1 MTERRAVR
9 RKAATALVA
18 ATLVATIGSASAA
31 LPTYTTSGVLTCP
44 AGNTAHLASSLCPT
58 GFLFTGPQAAAPTVA
73 TGAIATCVTG
83 TAVPTTFTTLTGG
96 MLETAT
102 GKIAHAIVG
111 TSNFPYYGGA
121 AATGLAFYG
130 SGSGG
135 NNRVSTTAAFGTAA
149 TNLCLEDYIAGTTH
163 YVTLATCLP
172 YTTAATASVSQM
184 FGLMCVE
191 PPSPPS
197 PPPKP
202 PTPPPPHPPSP
213 PPPVKAGPPPPSPPA
228 HPPPPEPPVGVARPP
243 PPPSPPSPRPAA
255 TPAPP
260 PPAGA
265 TGNLD
270 NADGQQCY
278 STFASCQTTSTCKGT
293 VEACTSATCSQTGTS
308 ASSCISTQ
316 YSTAVTCTNG
326 NANTRPANQYSFVC
340 EEEMDVVATAESP
353 SGLLCYDTEAHCAAD
368 ADNACHSTS
377 AACKQYTALCDAGY
391 SGAAGFSWACPLD
404 VPENAYPQGNDL
416 LCYTDQ
422 ASCESDVLYGCTTAS
437 GGVACIESPQICSS
451 GEALTSKA
459 GWFCPTQ
466 IPQGTG
472 GTGLL
477 GNTGAHPNPTTG
489 EFCYNSTEWCY
500 LSGANSCDGT
510 TNKMCIEDATSCKG
524 ATGLYACE
532 TKTASTLAAIS
543 PPPPLPPARVASP
556 PMPPPPRP
564 PPPKPAAP
572 QPPVVVEASVPSV
585 NVVVT
590 VTAPTVAVEAAIAS
604 KLDAIVATDFKSIA
618 AVEGVSI
625 VKNAALT
632 GTASI
637 PATPATAPPKAPTP
651 AGTAIVQTFVTYA
664 AGYTMATLNKTALED
679 AIAVQCLGIPLANV
693 TVTTVTTGALYESG
707 STKESAVNATVQVT
721 VGSSAAATLV
731 DNKMA
736 ACTATDLKKVAALS
750 ALLDF
755 STLSPAAATPG
766 SAPITAPSPTPAAPP
781 TTAAVTDMVSG
792 NIILAGY
799 SPSTFSL
806 AAYQSAIA
814 KMLGVP
820 VSAVKINGTPTA
832 VTSSSS
838 APSISV
844 NTTIGFTSAAAA
856 AAAQATLASLAT
868 SPTLLAQLKTD
879 GMSSIT
885 GAGATGITATST
897 GSSGTASVPELKV
910 SSRLFTAGV
919 VALSVLSGSSLIA
932 CIIIAALPKEGAGV
946 PAGYARLG
954 AGHGFDDSY
963 ATRGG
968 YAQKGYAASAM
979 RR

>member
-1 MTERRAVR
+1 
-9 RKAATALVA
+9 
-18 ATLVATIGSASAA
+18 
-31 LPTYTTSGVLTCP
+31 
-44 AGNTAHLASSLCPT
+44 
-58 GFLFTGPQAAAPTVA
+58 
-73 TGAIATCVTG
+73 
-83 TAVPTTFTTLTGG
+83 
-96 MLETAT
+96 
-102 GKIAHAIVG
+102 
-111 TSNFPYYGGA
+111 
-121 AATGLAFYG
+121 
-130 SGSGG
+130 
-135 NNRVSTTAAFGTAA
+135 
-149 TNLCLEDYIAGTTH
+149 
-163 YVTLATCLP
+163 
-172 YTTAATASVSQM
+172 
-184 FGLMCVE
+184 
-191 PPSPPS
+191 
-197 PPPKP
+197 
-202 PTPPPPHPPSP
+202 
-213 PPPVKAGPPPPSPPA
+213 
-228 HPPPPEPPVGVARPP
+228 
-243 PPPSPPSPRPAA
+243 
-255 TPAPP
+255 
-260 PPAGA
+260 
-265 TGNLD
+265 
-270 NADGQQCY
+270 
-278 STFASCQTTSTCKGT
+278 
-293 VEACTSATCSQTGTS
+293 
-308 ASSCISTQ
+308 
-316 YSTAVTCTNG
+316 
-326 NANTRPANQYSFVC
+326 
-340 EEEMDVVATAESP
+340 MDVVATAESP
-353 SGLLCYDTEAHCAAD
+353 SGLLCYDTEVHCNAD
-368 ADNACHSTS
+368 EDNACHNTTTV
-377 AACKQYTALCDAGY
+377 CKSYTALCDAGY

-404 VPENAYPQGNDL
+404 VPANAYPQGNDL

-466 IPQGTG
+466 TPQGTG

-477 GNTGAHPNPTTG
+477 GNTGATPNPTTG
-489 EFCYNSTEWCY
+489 EFCYNSTAWCY

-510 TNKMCIEDATSCKG
+510 TTKMCIEDATSCKG

-556 PMPPPPRP
+556 PTPPPPRP
-564 PPPKPAAP
+564 PPPKPAAS
-572 QPPVVVEASVPSV
+572 QPPVVVDASVPSV

-590 VTAPTVAVEAAIAS
+590 VAAATAAAETAIAS

-618 AVEGVSI
+618 AVSDVSI

-632 GTASI
+632 GTAST
-637 PATPATAPPKAPTP
+637 PATPAAAPAKAPTP
-651 AGTAIVQTFVTYA
+651 AGVAIVQTFVTYA
-664 AGYTMATLNKTALED
+664 AGYTMATLNKTALEE

-707 STKESAVNATVQVT
+707 STKESAVNATVLVT
-721 VGSSAAATLV
+721 VGSSAAATLM
-731 DNKMA
+731 DNKMT

-781 TTAAVTDMVSG
+781 TTAAVTDVVSG
-792 NIILAGY
+792 SIILAGY
-799 SPSTFSL
+799 SPSTFSI

-832 VTSSSS
+832 VASSSS

-844 NTTIGFTSAAAA
+844 DTTIDFTSASAAAA
-856 AAAQATLASLAT
+856 AQSTLASLAT
-868 SPTLLAQLKTD
+868 SPTLLAQLKTA

-885 GAGATGITATST
+885 GASAAGITSTSAGGSGAT
-897 GSSGTASVPELKV
+897 SVPELKV

-954 AGHGFDDSY
+954 AGHGFDDSH
-963 ATRGG
+963 AMRGG
-968 YAQKGYAASAM
+968 YAKKGYAASTM